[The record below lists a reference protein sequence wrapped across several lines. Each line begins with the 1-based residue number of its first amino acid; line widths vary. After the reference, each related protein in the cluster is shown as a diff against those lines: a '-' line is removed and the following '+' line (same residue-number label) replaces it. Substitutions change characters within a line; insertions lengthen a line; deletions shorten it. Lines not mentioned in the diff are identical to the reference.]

1 MIRRLRWLAVVAAVL
16 VATSPP
22 TWAIAVTATAAAAMV
37 LARASGSI
45 RRMRNSERHPAGG
58 AVALGTDTGG
68 GRVLLTDRQ
77 LSAHALIL
85 GATGAGKST
94 TLLTVLT
101 EHVASGRPVVVID
114 MKGSPTFARTLAD
127 AAASVGR
134 PFRLWTP
141 DGPGRWNPLAHGNAT
156 ELKDKLI
163 ASERFT
169 EPHYQRAAE
178 RFVQTVLQVLQHVHP
193 DKPSTLEEVARLME
207 PRRVAALLRDAPR
220 ELAERVQDYIAALSP
235 DQLSAIRGLGTR
247 LALLTESNAGPY
259 LVPAG
264 GQDSIDLRLALTGR
278 QVILFSVNSARYGG
292 LASQLG
298 TLAIQDLVAA
308 TGHRLLEPG
317 RREPATVGIDEF
329 SALGSDNVI
338 SLLARCRESGV
349 SVLLATQ
356 ELADL
361 DRAAPGLRDQV
372 LGSTAVKIIH
382 RQEVPASARTVAQM
396 AGTETVWE
404 QTHQT
409 AAHPLFGDYDSGR
422 GRRRQAERFLVHPND
437 ISSLPPGEAVVIS
450 KVPRASVRTV
460 RVAENL
466 GPTASKAGCGG
477 LRAERGGLRAER
489 GGPELG

>member
-1 MIRRLRWLAVVAAVL
+1 MIRTLRWLAVVAAVL

-247 LALLTESNAGPY
+247 LALIIESNAGPY
-259 LVPAG
+259 LAPAE
-264 GQDSIDLRLALTGR
+264 GQDSIDLRLALTGGRVR
-278 QVILFSVNSARYGG
+278 QR
-292 LASQLG
+292 
-298 TLAIQDLVAA
+298 DLVARA
-308 TGHRLLEPG
+308 LPGVGGERAAGDAGARGPRSRRSRTSRPGTGVDRREDHSPPG
-317 RREPATVGIDEF
+317 RSR
-329 SALGSDNVI
+329 LGSHRGPDGWDGD
-338 SLLARCRESGV
+338 GV
-349 SVLLATQ
+349 G
-356 ELADL
+356 ADPP
-361 DRAAPGLRDQV
+361 DGGSSAVWGL
-372 LGSTAVKIIH
+372 
-382 RQEVPASARTVAQM
+382 
-396 AGTETVWE
+396 
-404 QTHQT
+404 
-409 AAHPLFGDYDSGR
+409 
-422 GRRRQAERFLVHPND
+422 
-437 ISSLPPGEAVVIS
+437 
-450 KVPRASVRTV
+450 
-460 RVAENL
+460 
-466 GPTASKAGCGG
+466 
-477 LRAERGGLRAER
+477 
-489 GGPELG
+489 